1 MDLDPELVRE
11 WIGKADRLAEAL
23 DRLPRRASD
32 GVTTQA
38 GNIIVRVED
47 GKTPR
52 LVLLAVFSAA
62 LCAVLSVV
70 TLIGGGMLYLNMKDH
85 LDAIYMMAPQLKP
98 EPNHVDHHPDP
109 AAPAPEGLQP
119 ADRR

>member
-38 GNIIVRVED
+38 GNIIVKVED
-47 GKTPR
+47 GKTPK

-70 TLIGGGMLYLNMKDH
+70 TLINGVNLYLNMKDH
-85 LDAIYMMAPQLKP
+85 LDAIYMMAPQLKQGTD
-98 EPNHVDHHPDP
+98 HVDHHPDP
-109 AAPAPEGLQP
+109 TPQEVGHQH
-119 ADRR
+119 DHQ